1 MATSSVRA
9 YRVDLKASVAKAASL
24 KSSWYHMVE
33 FIPKCPLISLLAF
46 SVVSSDVSKA
56 SRSVLSGPFEPN
68 KTQKR
73 EKQTE
78 WVNTVELRRMT
89 EGNDLGSLGMH

>member
-1 MATSSVRA
+1 MDSSDV
-9 YRVDLKASVAKAASL
+9 LKAS
-24 KSSWYHMVE
+24 H
-33 FIPKCPLISLLAF
+33 
-46 SVVSSDVSKA
+46 
-56 SRSVLSGPFEPN
+56 SVLSGPFEPN

-78 WVNTVELRRMT
+78 WVNTVELHGMT